1 MNAWVLRGLVL
12 AAVQVVIRT
21 LLGFAIAQWPL
32 QGSFLRWGMFLL
44 VVIAALAWGFV
55 DGRSDREAH
64 PDPDDGDDLTMLWL
78 KAGLLGAVV
87 AGAVAWVVGKLPHF
101 DLGDQGIFFELTS
114 GAAWTTLLIFVPAM
128 IGIAIGWYVVGRRR
142 RKAESASG
150 PARDTV
156 SLEK

>member
-12 AAVQVVIRT
+12 AAVHVVVRT

-32 QGSFLRWGMFLL
+32 QGSLFRWGMFLL

-78 KAGLLGAVV
+78 KAGLLGAIV
-87 AGAVAWVVGKLPHF
+87 AGVVSWVVGRFPHF
-101 DLGDQGIFFELTS
+101 DLGDQSIFFELTS

-128 IGIAIGWYVVGRRR
+128 IGIAIGWFVVGRRS
-142 RKAESASG
+142 RKAEAEPS
-150 PARDTV
+150 RETV
-156 SLEK
+156 SLDK